1 MLLASAMFLS
11 LPGQAWMEA
20 VPPQVEQL
28 QQSSEVRFQDE
39 KFASTVRWQLHKK
52 DDEAVTKE
60 DMASFTEL
68 SLIGVNHVE
77 GLQYATNLTQLN
89 VSRSELQDI
98 GVLRSLTKLTKL
110 DLGGNQIA
118 DLSPLRSLTN
128 LETLDLNS
136 NQIADLGPLG
146 ALTKLKEL
154 NLFVN
159 PIADLSPLKPLIN
172 LEKLSLSGTIKDIGP
187 LASMSKLKE
196 LNLQST
202 QFMDLSQ
209 LRPLAS
215 LEKLDL
221 NNNGIADIGPLSAL
235 TKLTHLNL
243 ASNQIADL
251 SPLKPLTNL
260 QSLSLTNNRI
270 ADLRALA
277 GLTQM
282 RSLDAGQNQIKDL
295 APLKK
300 MTKLVILDLASN
312 LVYDLGPLASL
323 KNLSYLDLSYNRI
336 WNLEPIRNHAFAHY
350 YDTGALIYGLNY
362 AGNYLDL
369 RRTSQSYKILHALDQ
384 MDSPA
389 STTPIN
395 KVERLVIGST
405 TAYVWESPLQLTH
418 APFIVSDRTYVPI
431 RFVSKWLGAEVGWDQ
446 TKKEVTI
453 RKGGKTIRWVV
464 NEKEAD
470 VNGQTV
476 PYDVPM
482 LLKNNS
488 AFVPVRFVSE
498 QLDSSVEYMTKP
510 QTVLIFQKK

>member
-1 MLLASAMFLS
+1 MFLG
-11 LPGQAWMEA
+11 LPGQAWMEEA
-20 VPPQVEQL
+20 PPQDEQL
-28 QQSSEVRFQDE
+28 QQASEVHFQDQKLE
-39 KFASTVRWQLHKK
+39 STIKWQLHKS

-77 GLQYATNLTQLN
+77 GLQYATNLRQLN

-110 DLGGNQIA
+110 ELGSNQIS

-128 LETLDLNS
+128 LETLNMNS
-136 NQIADLGPLG
+136 NKITDLGPLG
-146 ALTKLKEL
+146 TLTKLKEL
-154 NLFVN
+154 NLFGN
-159 PIADLSPLKPLIN
+159 PITDLSPLEPLIN
-172 LEKLSLSGTIKDIGP
+172 LEKLYLSGNIKNIRP
-187 LASMSKLKE
+187 LASLTKLKE

-202 QFMDLSQ
+202 QFTDLSQ
-209 LRPLAS
+209 LRSLVN

-235 TKLTHLNL
+235 TKLTSLNL
-243 ASNQIADL
+243 SSNQIADL
-251 SPLKPLTNL
+251 GPLKSLTKL
-260 QSLSLTNNRI
+260 QSLYITNNRI
-270 ADLRALA
+270 SDLQALA
-277 GLTQM
+277 GLTQLS
-282 RSLDAGQNQIKDL
+282 SLYAGDNEIKDL

-300 MTKLVILDLASN
+300 MTKLVVLNLASN
-312 LVYDLGPLASL
+312 LVYDLRPLQSL
-323 KNLSYLDLSYNRI
+323 KNISYLDVSYNRI
-336 WNLEPIRNHAFAHY
+336 WNLEPIRGHSFAHY

-369 RRTSQSYKILHALDQ
+369 RRTSTSYKILEALDQ
-384 MDSPA
+384 RDSPA

-405 TAYVWESPLQLTH
+405 TAYIWESAFQLTH

-431 RFVSKWLGAEVGWDQ
+431 RFVSKWLGADVGWDQ
-446 TKKEVTI
+446 RTKEVTI
-453 RKGGKTIRWVV
+453 RKGGQTIRWIV
-464 NEKEAD
+464 NEKKAD

-498 QLDSSVEYMTKP
+498 RLDASVEYMTNPK
-510 QTVLIFQKK
+510 TVLIFEKK

>member
-11 LPGQAWMEA
+11 LPGQAWMAEA
-20 VPPQVEQL
+20 PPQDEQL
-28 QQSSEVRFQDE
+28 QQASEVHFQDQ
-39 KFASTVRWQLHKK
+39 KFESTVRWQLHKN
-52 DDEAVTKE
+52 DDEPVTKE
-60 DMASFTEL
+60 DMASLTEL

-89 VSRSELQDI
+89 VSRGELQDI

-110 DLGGNQIA
+110 DLGGNQIE
-118 DLSPLRSLTN
+118 DLSPLRTLTN
-128 LETLDLNS
+128 LETLNLNS
-136 NQIADLGPLG
+136 NKIADLGPLG

-154 NLFVN
+154 NLSGN
-159 PIADLSPLKPLIN
+159 PITDLSPLQPLTN
-172 LEKLSLSGTIKDIGP
+172 LEKLYLSGTIKDIGP
-187 LASMSKLKE
+187 LAAMTKLKE

-202 QFMDLSQ
+202 QFKALSQ
-209 LRPLAS
+209 LRPLAN
-215 LEKLDL
+215 LERLDL
-221 NNNGIADIGPLSAL
+221 NNNGIADIEPLSAL
-235 TKLTHLNL
+235 TKLTNLNL
-243 ASNQIADL
+243 SDNQIADL
-251 SPLKPLTNL
+251 SPLKPLTHL
-260 QSLSLTNNRI
+260 QTLYISKNQI
-270 ADLRALA
+270 VDLRPLA
-277 GLTQM
+277 GMTQM
-282 RSLDAGQNQIKDL
+282 RSLYAGNNQIKDL
-295 APLKK
+295 APLKQ
-300 MTKLVILDLASN
+300 MTQLVDLNLPSN
-312 LVYDLGPLASL
+312 LIYDLGPLASV
-323 KNLSYLDLSYNRI
+323 KNISYLNLSYNRI

-350 YDTGALIYGLNY
+350 YDTGALIYGLNF

-369 RRTSQSYKILHALDQ
+369 RRTSRSYKILEALDQ

-405 TAYVWESPLQLTH
+405 TAYIWESPFKLTH

-453 RKGGKTIRWVV
+453 RKGNQTIRWIV
-464 NEKEAD
+464 NEKNAD

-498 QLDSSVEYMTKP
+498 QLESSVEYMTNPK
-510 QTVLIFQKK
+510 TVLIFEKK